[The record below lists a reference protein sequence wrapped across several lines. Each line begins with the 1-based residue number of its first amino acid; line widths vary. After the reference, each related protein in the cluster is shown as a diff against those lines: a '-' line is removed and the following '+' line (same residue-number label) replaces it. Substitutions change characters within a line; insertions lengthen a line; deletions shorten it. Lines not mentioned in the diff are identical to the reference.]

1 MWQVPRGTLRWS
13 LSDVR
18 EADGLLLRGA
28 SPVPITPLQVGIAG
42 TTEHMTTS
50 WNTEIATG
58 PMSLKLRS

>member
-28 SPVPITPLQVGIAG
+28 RPVPITPLQVGIAG
-42 TTEHMTTS
+42 TT
-50 WNTEIATG
+50 
-58 PMSLKLRS
+58 